1 MKTKIIY
8 ISGSEI
14 FDMAD
19 IRAAFEEVRGALG
32 LDSDTVLFGVPV
44 DNDNALGA
52 TDDAH
57 VQPEPAIAVDVD
69 DAPVMEM
76 VTPEVVPEPVID
88 IEPAPEIEPEK
99 PKKKSRGRPAKVAK
113 AAEVTTEA
121 EIVAE
126 APTAP
131 VAAETE
137 SEPAAVAD
145 APANVSSILSVLTS
159 KSVVEPEPVVADV
172 TESTPDID
180 IADTAEPVDVVAE
193 TVTESVVAEP
203 AVADAEPV
211 ITETDTVQVATTDIT
226 DEAPEEPIEKT
237 LEQLLESM
245 TPLREDHMDEDVAQ
259 SADDEFDM
267 SPAPVDTTD
276 GTSDADDDD
285 TDATLAQLATE
296 FAENQDKI
304 PTPKKTEA
312 RGKIGKLKNILPFKK
327 AKRDDT
333 GLMGDLFGWAG
344 IAANDDDFAMPGFF
358 TGVAS
363 KK

>member
-19 IRAAFEEVRGALG
+19 IRAAFEEVRSTLG

-44 DNDNALGA
+44 DSDNALAA
-52 TDDAH
+52 TSTEPE
-57 VQPEPAIAVDVD
+57 QPATVVID
-69 DAPVMEM
+69 DAPVMET
-76 VTPEVVPEPVID
+76 VTPEIIPEPVID
-88 IEPAPEIEPEK
+88 IEPAPEIESEK
-99 PKKKSRGRPAKVAK
+99 PKKKSRGRTAK
-113 AAEVTTEA
+113 TTKVE
-121 EIVAE
+121 EVAE
-126 APTAP
+126 AAAEPEAP
-131 VAAETE
+131 VVVDTE
-137 SEPAAVAD
+137 SEPVVVTD

-159 KSVVEPEPVVADV
+159 KS
-172 TESTPDID
+172 
-180 IADTAEPVDVVAE
+180 
-193 TVTESVVAEP
+193 EP
-203 AVADAEPV
+203 AVAEPV

-226 DEAPEEPIEKT
+226 DEVPEEPIEKT

-245 TPLREDHMDEDVAQ
+245 TPLREDRPDEEAAQ
-259 SADDEFDM
+259 ITDDEFDAA
-267 SPAPVDTTD
+267 PAPIDSTD
-276 GTSDADDDD
+276 DAAHTDDDD

-304 PTPKKTEA
+304 PAPKKTEA

-344 IAANDDDFAMPGFF
+344 IAANDDNFAMPGFF

>member
-57 VQPEPAIAVDVD
+57 LQPEPAVAID
-69 DAPVMEM
+69 DTPVMET
-76 VTPEVVPEPVID
+76 VTPEIIPEPVID

-99 PKKKSRGRPAKVAK
+99 PKKKSRGRPAKITKAEEVVPDAVVVTEATE
-113 AAEVTTEA
+113 AAE
-121 EIVAE
+121 
-126 APTAP
+126 P
-131 VAAETE
+131 E
-137 SEPAAVAD
+137 SEPVTVAD

-159 KSVVEPEPVVADV
+159 KPADEPEPVVADV
-172 TESTPDID
+172 TESAPDID
-180 IADTAEPVDVVAE
+180 VADTAEPVEVVAE
-193 TVTESVVAEP
+193 SVEENITESVVAEP
-203 AVADAEPV
+203 AVVDAEPV

>member
-57 VQPEPAIAVDVD
+57 VQPEPAVAVDVD

-99 PKKKSRGRPAKVAK
+99 PKKKSRGRPAKATKV
-113 AAEVTTEA
+113 EE
-121 EIVAE
+121 
-126 APTAP
+126 
-131 VAAETE
+131 VAAEPETPVVVDTE
-137 SEPAAVAD
+137 SEPVVVTD

-159 KSVVEPEPVVADV
+159 KS
-172 TESTPDID
+172 
-180 IADTAEPVDVVAE
+180 
-193 TVTESVVAEP
+193 EP
-203 AVADAEPV
+203 AVADTTENAAPVENVTERVENNVAEYAVAEPV

-226 DEAPEEPIEKT
+226 DEVPEEPIEKT

-245 TPLREDHMDEDVAQ
+245 TPLREDRPDEEAAQ
-259 SADDEFDM
+259 ITDDEFDAA
-267 SPAPVDTTD
+267 PAPIDSTD
-276 GTSDADDDD
+276 DAAHTDDDD

-304 PTPKKTEA
+304 PAPKKTEA

-344 IAANDDDFAMPGFF
+344 IAANDDNFAMPGFF

>member
-52 TDDAH
+52 TDGAH
-57 VQPEPAIAVDVD
+57 AQPEPAVDMDVD

-76 VTPEVVPEPVID
+76 VTPEIVPEPVID
-88 IEPAPEIEPEK
+88 IDPVPEIEPEK
-99 PKKKSRGRPAKVAK
+99 PKKKSRGRPAKATK
-113 AAEVTTEA
+113 AADVTPDAEVVTA
-121 EIVAE
+121 VAD
-126 APTAP
+126 APA
-131 VAAETE
+131 VDVE
-137 SEPAAVAD
+137 SEPVTVAD

-159 KSVVEPEPVVADV
+159 KPVVEPEPVVTDITDDAPVIDV
-172 TESTPDID
+172 
-180 IADTAEPVDVVAE
+180 ADTTEPVDVVAE
-193 TVTESVVAEP
+193 TVTENVVAEP
-203 AVADAEPV
+203 TVVDAEPV

-226 DEAPEEPIEKT
+226 DDAPEEPIEKT

-245 TPLREDHMDEDVAQ
+245 TPLREDHIDEDVVQ

-267 SPAPVDTTD
+267 SPAPVDTPDATP
-276 GTSDADDDD
+276 SDTDDDD

>member
-57 VQPEPAIAVDVD
+57 VQPEPAVAVDVD

-159 KSVVEPEPVVADV
+159 KPADEPEPVVADV

-180 IADTAEPVDVVAE
+180 IADTAEPVDVVA
-193 TVTESVVAEP
+193 ESVVAEP

-267 SPAPVDTTD
+267 SPAPVDTTN
-276 GTSDADDDD
+276 TLSDTDDDD

>member
-19 IRAAFEEVRGALG
+19 IRAAFEEVRGTLG
-32 LDSDTVLFGVPV
+32 LDSDTVLFGVPA

-52 TDDAH
+52 TEDTH
-57 VQPEPAIAVDVD
+57 LQSTPVAID
-69 DAPVMEM
+69 DAPVMETI
-76 VTPEVVPEPVID
+76 TPEIIPEPVID

-99 PKKKSRGRPAKVAK
+99 QKKKSRGRPAKT
-113 AAEVTTEA
+113 AAVVPDIIVEPNAPMAV
-121 EIVAE
+121 EI
-126 APTAP
+126 
-131 VAAETE
+131 E
-137 SEPAAVAD
+137 SDPAAMAD
-145 APANVSSILSVLTS
+145 APANVGSILSVLTS
-159 KSVVEPEPVVADV
+159 KPTPADAAPVV
-172 TESTPDID
+172 TETV
-180 IADTAEPVDVVAE
+180 ADVVAE
-193 TVTESVVAEP
+193 PVI
-203 AVADAEPV
+203 ADAEPV
-211 ITETDTVQVATTDIT
+211 VSETDTVQVTTTDIT
-226 DEAPEEPIEKT
+226 DEAPEEPIEQT

-245 TPLREDHMDEDVAQ
+245 TPLREDHVDEYVAQ
-259 SADDEFDM
+259 STDDTFDAE
-267 SPAPVDTTD
+267 PAPIDTTD
-276 GTSDADDDD
+276 GATDTDNDD

-327 AKRDDT
+327 AKRDDL